1 MPAENIT
8 LRQTINHVRVY
19 LCVNEVNDVN
29 DVVNTARG
37 VKVIIIYLQLC
48 LRIPHNAFGG
58 NPRQP

>member
-48 LRIPHNAFGG
+48 LRIPHNTH
-58 NPRQP
+58 